1 MRKIMIDP
9 TTQERKVSKRDTIIR
24 TKFGLWMNQ
33 NMMRNGMTQMDVA
46 KKLHVCRAHV
56 NSHATGY
63 HKPTFIN
70 VVSYC
75 WVFGSKDDPEEIWK
89 LADEKIES

>member
-1 MRKIMIDP
+1 MRIIMFDP
-9 TTQERKVSKRDTIIR
+9 ITQERKVSKRETIIR

-33 NMMRNGMTQMDVA
+33 NMIRNGMTQTDVA

-63 HKPTFIN
+63 NKPTFIN